1 MSNIE
6 ILDAENVSKITDSY
20 AMRTVEVMSQWGNG
34 EIYDERIII
43 ERGRIAMQ
51 QAMLGAFEFGRALII
66 LKELTEYGRFT
77 EIVETQFNITIRSAQ
92 NYMTATRRFANDE
105 LKRVRDKFLNIGHSK
120 LLVLLSE
127 FTDEEI
133 SHLADGGELS
143 GKSLDEIDRMTRNEL
158 RTALKASREETEDAR
173 KVSAGKDEKLND
185 LAEQL
190 ERTRRQIAD
199 ADPEAVGEELR
210 LSLSAVQVSI
220 ESEMTK
226 LRPLLEQLIEH
237 GQVNGVDHTPTIVGC
252 LNQIIRNSE
261 YLRESYHLPQEA
273 PTDEIPAW
281 VKAMQDEGK
290 VN

>member
-173 KVSAGKDEKLND
+173 KVSAGKDEKIND

-190 ERTRRQIAD
+190 EQARRKTKKIAPVDVAQEIKLIMGAHEAAALSQIYQMR
-199 ADPEAVGEELR
+199 EVC
-210 LSLSAVQVSI
+210 Q
-220 ESEMTK
+220 
-226 LRPLLEQLIEH
+226 QLIEH
-237 GQVNGVDHTPTIVGC
+237 GQIHHMDHTPAMVGSI
-252 LNQIIRNSE
+252 NQIIRACES
-261 YLRESYHLPQEA
+261 LRETYHLPQES
-273 PTDEIPAW
+273 PTDEVPAW
-281 VKAMQDEGK
+281 VKAMQEDK
-290 VN
+290 A